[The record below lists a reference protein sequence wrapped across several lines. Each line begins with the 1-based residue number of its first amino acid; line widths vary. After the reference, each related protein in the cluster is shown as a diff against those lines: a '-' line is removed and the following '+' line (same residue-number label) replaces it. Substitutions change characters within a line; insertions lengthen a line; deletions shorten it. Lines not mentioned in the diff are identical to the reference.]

1 MKNKSLFILL
11 TTIALGL
18 SACGTSSDSKESASS
33 APSETSANETT
44 TSAEESSSE
53 SSSAKSSSSSSR
65 SSSSNTN
72 TSSQDDDTPTIPNYV
87 LHGLF
92 YGESEWTD
100 KPLVQN
106 PYSTTEYMIQGV
118 SLHANDEFKIHMYGN
133 TWYGYSDV
141 KSATPSGLVTAA
153 ASDGNIKVLTTGIYD
168 IYSDY
173 NADGGHIYLARTDET
188 TPISGDVSVT
198 GISLSNSGKYL
209 LARNEFTLTATVL
222 PSNATNKEV
231 YWTSS
236 DTTIATVT
244 SAGRVVGNASGKK
257 GTVTITAK
265 TADGNK
271 TATCIVYVSASFTFP
286 STPENPK
293 YCLKGTIGGKSE
305 TYFKQKYAG
314 IPLSDGR
321 YLIPDVDLV
330 NGDKIKV
337 IDNTGACLKNKS
349 YQDYEKSVTAN
360 MSVNIYLKPNDS
372 NYNYLTFEAK
382 ASS

>member
-1 MKNKSLFILL
+1 MKNKSLFILF

-18 SACGTSSDSKESASS
+18 SACGTNTESKDDISS
-33 APSETSANETT
+33 AGNETT
-44 TSAEESSSE
+44 TSEGESSSN
-53 SSSAKSSSSSSR
+53 SSSAKTSSNSSR
-65 SSSSNTN
+65 SSSSKTN
-72 TSSQDDDTPTIPNYV
+72 TSSQDDDTPAIPNYV

-100 KPLVQN
+100 KSLVQN
-106 PYSTTEYMIQGV
+106 PYSTTEYMITGV
-118 SLHANDEFKIHMYGN
+118 SLHANDEFKIHMYGD

-141 KSATPSGLVTAA
+141 KSSTPSGLVTAA
-153 ASDGNIKVLTTGIYD
+153 ASDGNIKVLTTGVYD
-168 IYSDY
+168 IYADY
-173 NADGGHIYLARTDET
+173 NSSGGHIYLDRVDGT

-244 SAGRVVGNASGKK
+244 SAGRVVGNANGKK

-286 STPENPK
+286 SIKNPE
-293 YCLKGTIGGKSE
+293 YCLTGTIGGKPE
-305 TYFKQKYAG
+305 TYFKQKYAA
-314 IPLSDGR
+314 IPISANR
-321 YLIPDVDLV
+321 YLIPDVELV
-330 NGDKIKV
+330 KGDSVSV
-337 IDNTGACLKNKS
+337 IDDQGVSLKTGTNQIYK
-349 YQDYEKSVTAN
+349 KSVTAN
-360 MSVNIYLKPNDS
+360 MSVNVYLNPNDS
-372 NYNYLTFEAK
+372 SRNYLTFEAK